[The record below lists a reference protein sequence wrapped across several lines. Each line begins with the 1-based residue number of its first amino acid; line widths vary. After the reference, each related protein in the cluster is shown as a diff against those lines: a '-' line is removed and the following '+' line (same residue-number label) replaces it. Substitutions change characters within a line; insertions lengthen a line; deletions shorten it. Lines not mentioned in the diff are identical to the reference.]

1 MLDKKEKIL
10 SGLIII
16 TGVALIIYAY
26 AKKGGL
32 LNPETLFG
40 IGFSFYGIVLLIRII
55 GLRKKYSELTQRNK
69 IITIIKWTLLVLL
82 IIMVIML
89 FVSNTFQCIGHFRS
103 A

>member
-40 IGFSFYGIVLLIRII
+40 IGFSFYGIFLLIRNI
-55 GLRKKYSELTQRNK
+55 GLRKKYSELTLRNK
-69 IITIIKWTLLVLL
+69 IITFIRWALIILL
-82 IIMVIML
+82 IIMVIIL
-89 FVSNTFQCIGHFRS
+89 IFTNSFQCIGHFRS
-103 A
+103 T